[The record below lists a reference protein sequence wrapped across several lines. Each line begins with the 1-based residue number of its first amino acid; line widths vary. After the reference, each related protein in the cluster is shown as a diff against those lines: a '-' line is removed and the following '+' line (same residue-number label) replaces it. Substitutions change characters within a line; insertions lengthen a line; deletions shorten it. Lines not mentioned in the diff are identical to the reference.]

1 MSTATIFATMK
12 SQDEL
17 RNNLSL
23 KMEEVAKCRIAK
35 FEKQSEKVDF
45 TNMKLR
51 TKWALPNLRSAAG
64 CATS

>member
-1 MSTATIFATMK
+1 MK
-12 SQDEL
+12 
-17 RNNLSL
+17 
-23 KMEEVAKCRIAK
+23 EVAKCRIAK

-51 TKWALPNLRSAAG
+51 TKWALRNLRSAVG